1 MSRAKAREVAM
12 KQLYADEMGGECT
25 YIAALQAR
33 EEEDDTSRSP
43 SPTDELFAAQL
54 FQGILD
60 NINGIDPYIME
71 QSRGW
76 SIERIASIERIILRM
91 AIFEMKFSSDEV
103 PVSAIINEAVNMAKK
118 YGSNDRSGAYVNG
131 VLGGI
136 SRRTGEPPL
145 PLDVQK
151 AMAEE
156 AAALLEAEEEAAAA
170 LLEAEEAVL
179 LENVDSELSGE
190 AVETVFMVENTINDS
205 LFSDKYVAEE
215 IEVLPDKIVSTNES
229 DLVQPEAVIS
239 EQGKEERS

>member
-145 PLDVQK
+145 PLDLQK

-156 AAALLEAEEEAAAA
+156 AAA

-239 EQGKEERS
+239 EQGKEEHS